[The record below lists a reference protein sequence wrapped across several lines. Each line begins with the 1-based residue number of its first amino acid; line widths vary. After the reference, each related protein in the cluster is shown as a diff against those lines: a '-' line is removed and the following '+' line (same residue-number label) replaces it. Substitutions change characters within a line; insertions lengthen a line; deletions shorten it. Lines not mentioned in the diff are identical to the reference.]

1 MYKWEQDSEQTR
13 IQRADRINFNNVL
26 QLYLGFIQVTNPVI
40 LSMSL
45 NVYCRGPAPADPGYS
60 TA

>member
-13 IQRADRINFNNVL
+13 IQRAYRINFNNVL

-40 LSMSL
+40 LNMSL
-45 NVYCRGPAPADPGYS
+45 NAYYNICSSFAI
-60 TA
+60 